1 MLVYIS
7 MSLNKEELKNKII
20 YRASYRGTKEM
31 DLLMIGFV
39 KSVINNNNIEY
50 LKKLN
55 FFINMDDE
63 EIISLKNKEIPKNLI
78 DETLIK
84 VIDDFKKFKL

>member
-1 MLVYIS
+1 